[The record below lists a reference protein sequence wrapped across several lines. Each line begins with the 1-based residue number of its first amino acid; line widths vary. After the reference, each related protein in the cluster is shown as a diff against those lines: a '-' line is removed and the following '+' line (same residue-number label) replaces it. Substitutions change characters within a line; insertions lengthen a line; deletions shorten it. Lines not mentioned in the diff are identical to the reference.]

1 MELALDGARVEL
13 PDDAVLQGESLHSV
27 SRDYLTLRGIT
38 KRLSRRVFPEVLEAM
53 MHLPLLDGA
62 EFESS
67 SSLNQWFER
76 LEESLNGGP
85 SRTGSFSVALEDRQD
100 DGFRA
105 RLQAEIHGV
114 ESERVVGS
122 EFFRSAEYRNLV
134 KLSEHLYGDQGA
146 VVAVRGDRSRG
157 ADSIGEALEWLLG
170 EARRGLHVQ
179 RYKGLGE
186 MNPEQ
191 LWETT
196 MDPATRRLLRVRFE
210 DGVAADELFTTLM
223 GDQVGPRRDFIE
235 SNALAVANLDA

>member
-1 MELALDGARVEL
+1 M
-13 PDDAVLQGESLHSV
+13 
-27 SRDYLTLRGIT
+27 
-38 KRLSRRVFPEVLEAM
+38 K
-53 MHLPLLDGA
+53 HLPLLDGA

-67 SSLNQWFER
+67 SSLNAWFER
-76 LEESLNGGP
+76 LEKSLNGDRAP
-85 SRTGSFSVALEDRQD
+85 PGSFRVALEDRPD

-105 RLQAEIHGV
+105 RLQAVIHGV

-134 KLSEHLYGDQGA
+134 QLSEHLYGDPRE
-146 VVAVRGDRSRG
+146 VRAVRGERSHPAG
-157 ADSIGEALEWLLG
+157 GIGEALEWLLE

-196 MDPATRRLLRVRFE
+196 MDPGIRRLLRVRIE
-210 DGVAADELFTTLM
+210 DGVTADELFSTLM